1 MDTQLDPQL
10 ARGPLRRLALLTAL
24 GGGGGEA
31 AVLHTPRSVPRAA
44 VCRLHTLLW
53 LRRRRVP
60 LGQVVVVGSCINA
73 TIFASVA
80 SLVAQMNMQSS
91 MHQAKMDRVAT
102 AMRSLKVTTM

>member
-1 MDTQLDPQL
+1 M
-10 ARGPLRRLALLTAL
+10 
-24 GGGGGEA
+24 
-31 AVLHTPRSVPRAA
+31 
-44 VCRLHTLLW
+44 
-53 LRRRRVP
+53 
-60 LGQVVVVGSCINA
+60 GQVVVVGSCINA